1 MGSAVNLA
9 LPAIAAD
16 FSLSAVG
23 TAWVTGSYL
32 LAAAAF
38 LLPGGRFADLHGRKR
53 VFAAGIAILTAATA
67 ACAAAPSGP
76 ALLVLRFLQGAGA
89 ALVFA
94 TAIAMV
100 TSAFPPGERGRALG
114 ITVSTVYLGLS
125 LGPFAGGII
134 TSALGWRGIFAV
146 SVLPGILV
154 LAVTGRIRGDRAE
167 AEGERFEPAGSL
179 LYGTALGCL
188 MAGTTVLPRPA
199 AALLLFAGAVLL
211 AIFVRL
217 ESSRPSPL
225 LDLRLFRDNAV
236 FAMSCL
242 AALINYSATFAVG
255 FLMSLWLQVAR
266 GMDPGR
272 AGLLLAVQPAVMAAF
287 SPLAGRLSDRVE
299 PRLVATT
306 GMGLTTAG
314 LVLLALTPSA
324 APLGWTVA
332 FLAVMGAGFALF
344 SSPNANAVMSSVEK
358 RQYGV
363 ASSTLATMRL
373 LGQMASM
380 AVATLL
386 FALLL
391 GGRTFAEDPPR
402 LVGALH
408 AALWVFAALCLPGV
422 FAMMRASLT
431 ETAAV
436 DRIARDADPTS
447 DTPDEGG
454 DE

>member
-9 LPAIAAD
+9 LPAVAAS

-32 LAAAAF
+32 LAAAVF

-53 VFAAGIAILTAATA
+53 VFAAGTAVLTAATA
-67 ACAAAPSGP
+67 ACAAAWSAP
-76 ALLVLRFLQGAGA
+76 ALLAFRFLQGAGA

-94 TAIAMV
+94 TGIAMV

-167 AEGERFEPAGSL
+167 AKGERFEPAGSL
-179 LYGTALGCL
+179 LYGAALGCL
-188 MAGTTVLPRPA
+188 MAGTTVLPHPA
-199 AALLLFAGAVLL
+199 AALLLFAGAGLL
-211 AIFVRL
+211 ALFVRL
-217 ESSRPSPL
+217 EASRSSPL

-236 FAMSCL
+236 FAMSNL

-266 GMDPGR
+266 GLDPGR
-272 AGLLLAVQPAVMAAF
+272 AGLVLAVQPAVMAAF

-299 PRLVATT
+299 PRLVATA
-306 GMGLTTAG
+306 GMSVTTCGLI
-314 LVLLALTPSA
+314 LLALTPA
-324 APLGWTVA
+324 TAHLGWTVSC
-332 FLAVMGAGFALF
+332 LAILGAGFALF
-344 SSPNANAVMSSVEK
+344 SSPNANAVMSSVER

-408 AALWVFAALCLPGV
+408 AALWVFAAFCVPGV
-422 FAMMRASLT
+422 LAMGRSL
-431 ETAAV
+431 
-436 DRIARDADPTS
+436 RGPRDL
-447 DTPDEGG
+447 DTPTPG
-454 DE
+454 